1 MQGEAVDAGDVQI
14 TAVDAADEI
23 LLAAIISLGDRNRK
37 TLGFLPHA
45 VFRQAAKTGTLL
57 AAVEGGLLAGYA
69 LYGLPG
75 DRVRLAHL
83 CVDDS
88 YRGQGVN
95 GKLIDA
101 VSERHA
107 DRLGIMLKCR
117 KNYGLE
123 KMWTRLGFQMRTEVA
138 GRGDARE
145 PLVVWWRSHGHPDLF
160 TDVESPALV
169 TAAMDCNVFA
179 DLHSSLDRNG
189 ALETKALTANWL
201 VDLIEL
207 VVLPQLV
214 TEIHNG
220 RHAAE
225 RKVQIHALMR
235 YKQPALAQIDQDQML
250 RQLIEAAWEDLGVEL
265 PRTAN
270 DHADLAYV
278 VQAHAAGVQL
288 LVTRDEGLIALS
300 PVAEKVCGVRI
311 LGPTDSVLAID
322 ELTRTQAYQPGRLLG
337 TALSTTAVAAGQEQQ
352 QLVFLNKPGGEKQSA
367 FKKRLRDFAAQPGQW
382 LRQQITDQDG
392 RLLATYCYESRGGE
406 LHVPLLRVDEQHPL
420 GATLA
425 RQLLFLLRQC
435 CRDLGVEI
443 IRLSDPHPQR
453 AVLAAAEEDAFRP
466 AGDSSLV
473 ALVLDRITETRALD
487 AHVASLAKQLGLT
500 LPPLTTPLPAAAA
513 SAVEHAW
520 WPVKITDAQLP
531 TFLVPVQ
538 PRWSY
543 ELFGYPEGLLARD
556 HNLGLSREHVYYRAP
571 LPRGETAPARIL
583 WYASS
588 DDTMGVS
595 AVFACSRLEQCVTDD
610 GERLYRQFKHL
621 GVYRRKDVLEKSA
634 KYAGRAMA
642 LRFSDTAMFP
652 STVPLRRL
660 VQLGTRYG
668 QKVNVQS
675 VFKISPDL
683 FRALYEEGH
692 RLR

>member
-1 MQGEAVDAGDVQI
+1 MDIE
-14 TAVDAADEI
+14 AVDAADEG
-23 LLAAIISLGDRNRK
+23 LLAAVIDLGDRNRK

-45 VFRQAAKTGTLL
+45 VFRQAAATGTLL
-57 AAVEGGLLAGYA
+57 AAVEDQQLVGYA

-75 DRVRLAHL
+75 DRVRLTHL

-88 YRGQGVN
+88 YRAQRVSD
-95 GKLIDA
+95 KLVKAI
-101 VSERHA
+101 SERHA

-138 GRGDARE
+138 GRGESRE

-160 TDVESPALV
+160 TDIESPALV
-169 TAAMDCNVFA
+169 TAAMDCNIFA
-179 DLHSSLDRNG
+179 DLHSSLPRNG
-189 ALETKALTANWL
+189 AQETKALAANWL
-201 VDLIEL
+201 VDLLRL

-220 RHAAE
+220 GHAAE
-225 RKVQIHALMR
+225 RKAQIHALMG
-235 YKQPALAQIDQDQML
+235 YQQPELEPIDQDQML
-250 RQLIEAAWEDLGVEL
+250 RKLIEAAWDDLGIEL
-265 PRTAN
+265 PRTPN
-270 DHADLAYV
+270 DRADLSYV
-278 VQAHAAGVQL
+278 IQAHAAGVQL

-300 PVAEKVCGVRI
+300 PAAEKVCGVRI

-322 ELTRTQAYQPGRLLG
+322 ELTRAQAYQPGSLLG
-337 TALSTTAVAAGQEQQ
+337 TALTTTAVTAGQEQQ
-352 QLVFLNKPGGEKQSA
+352 QLVFLNKPGGEKQKA
-367 FKKRLRDFAAQPGQW
+367 FKKRLRDFAARPGQW
-382 LRQQITDQDG
+382 IRQQITDQDG
-392 RLLATYCYESRGGE
+392 RLLATYCHENRDGE

-425 RQLLFLLRQC
+425 RQLLFLLRQR
-435 CRDLGVEI
+435 CRAEGVEVL
-443 IRLSDPHPQR
+443 RLSDPHPQR

-466 AGDSSLV
+466 AGDASLV
-473 ALVLDRITETRALD
+473 ALVLDRITDSRALD
-487 AHVASLAKQLGLT
+487 DHVAALAGRLGLT
-500 LPPLTTPLPAAAA
+500 LPALTTPLPAAAA

-520 WPVKITDAQLP
+520 WPVKITDAELP
-531 TFLVPVQ
+531 TFLVPVR

-543 ELFGYPEGLLARD
+543 ELFGYPEGLLSRD

-571 LPRGETAPARIL
+571 LPRGESAPARIL

-588 DDTMGVS
+588 DDTMSVS

-621 GVYRRKDVLEKSA
+621 GVYRRKDVLEVSGR
-634 KYAGRAMA
+634 YAGKAMA
-642 LRFSDTAMFP
+642 LRFSDTALFP
-652 STVPLRRL
+652 STVPLKRL
-660 VQLGTRYG
+660 VELGTRYG

-675 VFKISPDL
+675 VYKISPDL

-692 RLR
+692 QPR